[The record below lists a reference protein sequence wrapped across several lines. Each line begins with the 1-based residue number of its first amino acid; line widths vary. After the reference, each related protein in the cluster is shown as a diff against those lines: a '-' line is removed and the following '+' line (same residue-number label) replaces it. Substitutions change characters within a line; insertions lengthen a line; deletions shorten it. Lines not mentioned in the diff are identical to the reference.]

1 MSTHEHPSNP
11 PIPGPSPR
19 APVITMPG
27 TPSAE
32 AVAGARMLRTLQALA
47 EAVIAT
53 DAQGNIEYMNPSAE
67 VLTGI
72 GVEDALGRPATS
84 VFRIADLDGNAD
96 PEDPIAACMKARRPV
111 IGETAVALLR
121 DGGNTCSIEYACT
134 PADDGCGGV
143 GGVVLSFRDVTDKH
157 AAAMSMSWAAKHD
170 ALTGLI
176 NRQELEH
183 RLRKLLDHASMTGH
197 SHALCYIDLDHF
209 KRIND
214 GFGHAAGDEYLK
226 GLTAA
231 LRAKIRGADTIARL
245 GGDEFAVLL
254 YSCPIQKARAIA
266 EGIAACVA
274 DYRLDWQGQQLDS
287 TASMGVVEINR
298 QTTDLT
304 ELLASADVACYAA
317 KNEGGNRVH
326 TYHVTD
332 SMLSDRLGE
341 IHWLRCMQHAILKNK
356 FLLYSQPIVPAA
368 DTRLPHGSELLLRL
382 QDDNGRVFTPAHFM
396 PSALRYHVLPDI
408 DRWLARKVIR
418 AISRK
423 GNTFRG
429 SDWTSM
435 NVSGQSL
442 LDDRFLDTLLD
453 LIKEY
458 ALPAERL
465 CFEIAEMVVVEHPER
480 AQYFA
485 TKVKDAGCQI
495 AIDDCGAL
503 IGSFSMLR
511 KIPMDYLKI
520 SETIVRRMAANPVDR
535 EITVALARIA
545 NRVGIR
551 TIGECVADVATMLEL
566 RRIGVDYVQG
576 HVFAEP
582 RPVKLQPAQTTPV
595 TRVS

>member
-1 MSTHEHPSNP
+1 MSTHEQSSNSLA
-11 PIPGPSPR
+11 PSPR
-19 APVITMPG
+19 APVINMPG
-27 TPSAE
+27 KPSSE

-47 EAVIAT
+47 DAVIAT

-67 VLTGI
+67 VLTGVGLEQAI
-72 GVEDALGRPATS
+72 GKPAVS
-84 VFRIADLDGNAD
+84 IFRIAALDGHAAPDD
-96 PEDPIAACMKARRPV
+96 PVAACMKTAAPV
-111 IGETAVALLR
+111 FGDGAVALER
-121 DGGNTCSIEYACT
+121 DDGNNCSIEYACT
-134 PADDGCGGV
+134 PVDDGSGGIN
-143 GGVVLSFRDVTDKH
+143 GAVLSFRDVTDKH
-157 AAAMSMSWAAKHD
+157 AVEVSMSWAAKHD

-183 RLRKLLDHASMTGH
+183 RLRKLLEHASMTGH

-231 LRAKIRGADTIARL
+231 LRARIRGADTIARL

-254 YSCPIQKARAIA
+254 YSCPIEKARSIA
-266 EGIAACVA
+266 ESIAACIA
-274 DYRLDWQGQQLDS
+274 DYRLDWKGQLLES

-317 KNEGGNRVH
+317 KNDGGNRVH

-396 PSALRYHVLPDI
+396 PSELRYHVLPDI

-423 GNTFRG
+423 GNSFRG
-429 SDWTSM
+429 NDWTSM

-442 LDDRFLDTLLD
+442 LDDRFLDTLLE

-458 ALPAERL
+458 TLPAERL
-465 CFEIAEMVVVEHPER
+465 CFEIAEVVAVEHPER
-480 AQYFA
+480 TQFFA
-485 TKVKDAGCQI
+485 TRIKDAGCQI

-511 KIPMDYLKI
+511 KMPMDYLKI
-520 SETIVRRMAANPVDR
+520 SETIVRKMAANPVDR

-545 NRVGIR
+545 NRLGIR

-582 RPVKLQPAQTTPV
+582 RPVKLQPTQSASGTQ
-595 TRVS
+595 VS